1 MSTTNRAIIKAYLH
15 DDAQPQATG
24 RAPKSLSENRQQRG
38 GQAHFAPKTPQNEP
52 VPDGSGIGSKTEPAR
67 AQAARVGAG
76 EAAPPG
82 PAANSGAIK
91 TAPGRSVGASD
102 SFGGEKRPLS
112 SYIPRPQAGH
122 SLRVDEAAPDQAFR
136 AGTTVASF
144 QWPEVCRALMQ
155 QCGPQLDQVARLLW
169 ARAGA
174 GHSLLGV
181 FGMFRGSGATTSALC
196 LASRAASRGRRL
208 VLGDGNFRNP
218 SIAALLDAVPTAG
231 WEEVLRHAA
240 PVPEAVIHATVD
252 QLDVLALG
260 PKPAADPKPLVSGLQ
275 AAVTAGILR
284 HAYELAIMDL
294 GTFFD
299 PESQP
304 TLLELVAN
312 MGIDAAIAVAGP
324 EPADRRDLATIAEQ
338 LDRSEC
344 ELLGVIENRVVKPRA
359 A

>member
-1 MSTTNRAIIKAYLH
+1 MSTTNRAFIKAYRH
-15 DDAQPQATG
+15 DDAQPKATG
-24 RAPKSLSENRQQRG
+24 RVPK
-38 GQAHFAPKTPQNEP
+38 A
-52 VPDGSGIGSKTEPAR
+52 EPAR
-67 AQAARVGAG
+67 TQGARVAAG
-76 EAAPPG
+76 EAAPPVS
-82 PAANSGAIK
+82 AANASAIK
-91 TAPGRSVGASD
+91 TASDRSVGA
-102 SFGGEKRPLS
+102 GGNIANEKRPLS
-112 SYIPRPQAGH
+112 SYIPRPQTGH
-122 SLRVDEAAPDQAFR
+122 SLRVDEAAPTPTFR

-155 QCGPQLDQVARLLW
+155 QCGPQLDEVVRLLW

-174 GHSLLGV
+174 GHSLIGV

-208 VLGDGNFRNP
+208 VLGEGNFRNP

-231 WEEVLRHAA
+231 WEEVLKHTA
-240 PVPEAVIHATVD
+240 PVPDAVIHATVD

-260 PKPAADPKPLVSGLQ
+260 AKPVADPKSLVSGLQ

-324 EPADRRDLATIAEQ
+324 EPADRRDLATITEQ
-338 LDRSEC
+338 FDRSEC